1 MGFVITL
8 DKVHHQVRS
17 DSRQGAIVKVCVIA
31 KTILLC
37 LKKDV
42 VDSGI
47 KVSSF
52 TNSLLMLFQGRA
64 MMKVDHVGLRD

>member
-1 MGFVITL
+1 
-8 DKVHHQVRS
+8 
-17 DSRQGAIVKVCVIA
+17 
-31 KTILLC
+31 
-37 LKKDV
+37 V

-52 TNSLLMLFQGRA
+52 TDSLLMLFQGRA